1 MILNRNTKVKIKVI
15 LYIRLCLKGE
25 FGVGE
30 VEKTEWI
37 MQRQRG
43 IDAYD
48 VAALMG
54 ADKKRN
60 AMDVYIEKTDGIKKI
75 NIIEDAL
82 YWEIKLEEF
91 VSREFA
97 LRTDNVVRKDLR
109 PQCDKDYKFMIA
121 NIDRKISR
129 ENAILECKVI
139 KNDEAF
145 DFEEELLNSYQLQAQ
160 HNMKV
165 KGADAYYIAALINSE
180 RFIYKRFN
188 RDDDLISKIVKVE
201 EDFWI
206 NHVEKRVKPKI
217 NKK

>member
-1 MILNRNTKVKIKVI
+1 M
-15 LYIRLCLKGE
+15 
-25 FGVGE
+25 GE
-30 VEKTEWI
+30 VKKIEWL

-54 ADKKRN
+54 MDKKRN
-60 AMDVYIEKTDGIKKI
+60 AMDVYIEKTGGIKKI
-75 NIIEDAL
+75 NIMEDAP

-91 VSREFA
+91 VAREFA
-97 LRTDNVVRKDLR
+97 LRTGNIVRKDLR
-109 PQCDKDYKFMIA
+109 SQCDKDYKFMIA

-145 DFEEELLNSYQLQAQ
+145 DFEEELLNSYSLQAQ

-188 RDDDLISKIVKVE
+188 RDDDLISKIIKVE

-206 NHVEKRVKPKI
+206 NYVEKKVRPKI